1 MTVDSSGLSYFRYWV
16 HIEMRYCNI
25 RRVYKWW
32 MWTMHFPSLRPDAL
46 ESKTRIQSL
55 LLFIFRSNISSSL
68 DRQLFGASGR
78 DPSRWR
84 RVSSFRL
91 HLLLFSSSFLHR
103 YWRRTKTNL
112 LLWTFRPFW
121 LCKREQNSCHG
132 DCIPPPPK
140 WSICT
145 IPGAMGINWLPRN
158 GWPFHSWLRLIR
170 IHRILCCCSVSVGPD
185 SLFFWVASFCFFQM
199 GRFQT
204 PIGNTHKT
212 SQGWST
218 FFGVVVWESK
228 RRSRWGLLHTGGGRT
243 RNVLMDWRRL
253 PAGQVNNTFDQTFKE
268 RTCFPLYSDD
278 VGKKNM
284 KLKMRVTWWE
294 NGVGDIRCRLKS
306 AALQTAD
313 DTRAFQLGKSLPFVA

>member
-25 RRVYKWW
+25 RIVYKWW

-112 LLWTFRPFW
+112 LLWTFCPFW

-132 DCIPPPPK
+132 DCIPPPPAQVIDLYHSRCYGYQLITEK
-140 WSICT
+140 WLAISQLT
-145 IPGAMGINWLPRN
+145 TQYPSHFVLLFRFS
-158 GWPFHSWLRLIR
+158 WPWFS
-170 IHRILCCCSVSVGPD
+170 
-185 SLFFWVASFCFFQM
+185 FFLGCFFL
-199 GRFQT
+199 FL
-204 PIGNTHKT
+204 
-212 SQGWST
+212 S
-218 FFGVVVWESK
+218 
-228 RRSRWGLLHTGGGRT
+228 
-243 RNVLMDWRRL
+243 
-253 PAGQVNNTFDQTFKE
+253 
-268 RTCFPLYSDD
+268 
-278 VGKKNM
+278 
-284 KLKMRVTWWE
+284 
-294 NGVGDIRCRLKS
+294 NGMVSNPNR
-306 AALQTAD
+306 
-313 DTRAFQLGKSLPFVA
+313 